1 MKRIVTYLC
10 LLVCL
15 GFFTQNT
22 YAQSGISAPYFLGF
36 EESDAVELSEWVLN
50 PGPLADQCPDK
61 WVVGDAVRNEGR
73 RSLYISSD
81 GGANAA
87 FGVAKNVQYAY
98 RDFTIPA
105 GQYEVSFDW
114 ACLGSPEAKLYA
126 GVAAASAFSSMEAA
140 FNSVSLDKAVLSGSN
155 ILYEAK
161 GSNQWQN
168 ISARISSNGVRVCRL
183 FFVWASA
190 NQDTAIVHPLG
201 ACIDNVQICSAN
213 CAKPKSVTATAVSCD
228 SILVEWAGTSE
239 KYSVQYRRR
248 GRSWSVPTTY
258 YQDYC
263 YIENAE
269 EGLYDFRVRGICNDV
284 DTSAYTYKHAFTMFC
299 PERHCINYVDLHDA
313 ENVTCYYGKFQN
325 PQDSVGVIDKDV
337 YANAKYWRH
346 SVNWEPDEYD
356 PRTCGQLPTIPEG
369 ELASVRLGNWNT
381 GAEAE
386 CIEYTYVA
394 DVENSAI
401 LLLKYAVVLE
411 DPNHTDKEQP
421 HFTMEILNKDGD
433 LISPTCGAADFYA
446 DANRLDGGWH
456 ACTRAPGARYNVSW
470 KEWTTIGLNLAEQGV
485 HTGDTLMIR
494 LTTKDCSRNGHFG
507 YAYFTLGCA
516 AAKLYGTSCGS
527 EPSLSVDAPEGFRYE
542 WYNKYG
548 EKVSDSKRLEV
559 EPSDTTTYRCR
570 LIYLENEECDF
581 NLYSQIYPR
590 FPISAFT
597 YQYQPS
603 NCENRVVFTN
613 KSHVMTVFNNDTVY
627 HYDERCEEHKWIF
640 PNGETSGAMNPAYV
654 FPKEGGTF
662 PVTLRALISNG
673 ACDDDTTIYI
683 TVPKI
688 GDTEQFVDTTI
699 CDGNYVQF
707 GKYYAALPGS
717 YSDSLVNFAGC
728 DSIITLRLEVN
739 PVDKT
744 VLKDTTVCAEEPLC
758 IDGECYKHTSSGDF
772 VRFRRNQY
780 GCDSTIWIHVNM
792 QDSILPTIV
801 VKEPENELGTGSV
814 TLGGTGYDYFYLNGE
829 RYDASETYLTG
840 FNGGIFDFE
849 FFNDFGCSVL
859 RSDTMG
865 FECLGGVLGEVNFVC
880 QGDAEWIVPLVLDS
894 GILTTY
900 SLLYDDEAH
909 AAGCTDILLQP
920 INNDNPVVRI
930 PIPAGLQPNRYHAQ
944 LLLHNFLPRCGD
956 WGLDVELPLHFSS
969 DLLFQRWDDVL
980 SVKGP
985 DYNGGYT
992 FTAYQWLKN
1001 GEPISGAT
1009 KSYYYAE
1016 EKLDLTAE
1024 YQVNVQLPSGV
1035 WLTTC
1040 GFVLEV
1046 YEEQAPL
1053 PKKVI
1058 ENQRVIIIRDGERYD
1073 VLGQKV
1079 QTK

>member
-36 EESDAVELSEWVLN
+36 EESDAVELSNWVLN

-61 WVVGDAVRNEGR
+61 WVVGDAVHNEGKQ
-73 RSLYISSD
+73 SLYISSD
-81 GGANAA
+81 GGESAM
-87 FGVAKNVQYAY
+87 FGVATNVQYAY

-114 ACLGSPEAKLYA
+114 ACIGSPNAYLQAGVTWASTVEKDMNAEFGTINSSNAILSHCKDLGKLY
-126 GVAAASAFSSMEAA
+126 G
-140 FNSVSLDKAVLSGSN
+140 NSN
-155 ILYEAK
+155 
-161 GSNQWQN
+161 WQN
-168 ISARISSNGVRVCRL
+168 ASLRLSSNGRATCRL
-183 FFVWASA
+183 FFVWTSA
-190 NQDTAIVHPLG
+190 NQDTTIVRPLA
-201 ACIDNVQICSAN
+201 ACVDNIQICSAN
-213 CAKPKSVTATAVSCD
+213 CAKPKSITATALSCD
-228 SILVEWAGTSE
+228 SIFVEWAGTSE
-239 KYSVQYRRR
+239 KYSFQYRRR
-248 GRSWSVPTTY
+248 GRAWSVPTTY
-258 YQDYC
+258 YQESC

-284 DTSAYTYKHAFTMFC
+284 DTSAYTYMHSFTMFC
-299 PERHCINYVDLHDA
+299 PEKHCINYVDFQD
-313 ENVTCYYGKFQN
+313 ENVTCYYGTFDN
-325 PQDSVGVIDKDV
+325 PREHIGVFQDSVDDK
-337 YANAKYWRH
+337 YSRH
-346 SVNWEPDEYD
+346 IVNWEHDVYDE
-356 PRTCGQLPTIPEG
+356 RTCNQLPIVPEG
-369 ELASVRLGNWNT
+369 ELASVRLGNWNIH
-381 GAEAE
+381 AEGE
-386 CIEYTYVA
+386 CIEYRYVA
-394 DVENSAI
+394 DIENAAI
-401 LLLKYAVVLE
+401 LLLKYAIVLE
-411 DPNHTDKEQP
+411 DPNHNKDAQP
-421 HFTMEILNKDGD
+421 HFTLEILDASGT
-433 LISPTCGAADFYA
+433 LLSPTCGAADFYA
-446 DANRLDGGWH
+446 DANRTDGGWH
-456 ACTRAPGARYNVSW
+456 VCYNAPGTREPISW

-485 HTGDTLMIR
+485 ETGDVLTIR
-494 LTTKDCSRNGHFG
+494 LTTKDCSASAHFG

-516 AAKLYGTSCGS
+516 AAKLYGTSCGNES
-527 EPSLSVDAPEGFRYE
+527 SLAVEAPEGFRYE

-548 EKVSDSKRLEV
+548 EKVSETKRLEV
-559 EPSDTTTYRCR
+559 DPSDTTTYRCR
-570 LIYLENEECDF
+570 LIYLENGECDF
-581 NLYSQIYPR
+581 NLYSQIFPR
-590 FPISAFT
+590 FPI
-597 YQYQPS
+597 PS
-603 NCENRVVFTN
+603 CKYSYEPIDCENRVRFIN
-613 KSHVMTVFNNDTVY
+613 KSHILTVFNNDTVH
-627 HYDERCEEHKWIF
+627 HYDEGCEEYEWIF
-640 PNGETSGAMNPAYV
+640 PNGEVSGALNPTYV
-654 FPKEGGTF
+654 FPQEGGTF
-662 PVTLRALISNG
+662 PVTLRAMISNG
-673 ACDDDTTIYI
+673 ACVEDTTLYI
-683 TVPKI
+683 TLPKI
-688 GDTEQFVDTTI
+688 GNTEEFIDTTI
-699 CDGNYVQF
+699 CDGNYVQH
-707 GKYYAALPGS
+707 GKYYAALPGL
-717 YSDSLVNFAGC
+717 YRDSLTSFAGC
-728 DSIITLRLEVN
+728 DSIITLRLKVN
-739 PVDKT
+739 PVDKIF
-744 VLKDTTVCAEEPLC
+744 LKDTTVCAEEPLC
-758 IDGECYKHTSSGDF
+758 IDGECYKHHSSGDF

-801 VKEPENELGTGSV
+801 VKEPENELGTGSI
-814 TLGGTGYDYFYLNGE
+814 TLSGTGYDYFYLNGE

-865 FECLGGVLGEVNFVC
+865 FECLGGALGEVNFVC

-909 AAGCTDILLQP
+909 VAGCTDILLQP

-956 WGLDVELPLHFSS
+956 FVLDVELPLHFSS

-992 FTAYQWLKN
+992 FLAYQWLKN

-1016 EKLDLTAE
+1016 DKLDLTAE
-1024 YQVNVQLPSGV
+1024 YQVDVQLPSGI

-1040 GFVLEV
+1040 GFQPEA
-1046 YEEQAPL
+1046 YEEQLPL
-1053 PKKVI
+1053 PQKVI

-1079 QTK
+1079 KN

>member
-22 YAQSGISAPYFLGF
+22 YAQSGVSAPYFLGF

-61 WVVGDAVRNEGR
+61 WVVGDAVHNEGR

-114 ACLGSPEAKLYA
+114 ACMGNSNAFLKVGIAWTSGVSNLMNADNTSANIPEAIVGWCKDLGA
-126 GVAAASAFSSMEAA
+126 
-140 FNSVSLDKAVLSGSN
+140 LSGS
-155 ILYEAK
+155 
-161 GSNQWQN
+161 GSWKN
-168 ISARISSNGVRVCRL
+168 SSVRVSSNGKTSYRL
-183 FFVWASA
+183 FFVWASS
-190 NQDTAIVHPLG
+190 NQDTTIVNPLG

-213 CAKPKSVTATAVSCD
+213 CAKPKSITATAVSCD
-228 SILVEWAGTSE
+228 SILVEWVGTSE
-239 KYSVQYRRR
+239 KYSFQYRRR
-248 GRSWSVPTTY
+248 GRAWSAPTTY
-258 YQDYC
+258 NKESC

-284 DTSAYTYKHAFTMFC
+284 DTSAYTYQHSFTLFC
-299 PERHCINYVDLHDA
+299 PEKHCINYVDLHDA
-313 ENVTCYYGKFQN
+313 ENVTCYTGTFSDPRTTVAVVDTGIN
-325 PQDSVGVIDKDV
+325 E
-337 YANAKYWRH
+337 KYYRH
-346 SVNWEPDEYD
+346 TVNWEPDVYD
-356 PRTCGQLPTIPEG
+356 KRTCNQLPLVPEG
-369 ELASVRLGNWNT
+369 ELASVRLGNWNN
-381 GAEAE
+381 GAEGE
-386 CIEYTYVA
+386 CIEYRYVA
-394 DVENSAI
+394 DIENAAI
-401 LLLKYAVVLE
+401 LLLKYAIVLE
-411 DPNHTDKEQP
+411 DPNHDEKIQP
-421 HFTMEILNKDGD
+421 RFKLEILDEYGD
-433 LISPTCGAADFYA
+433 LLSPTCGAADFYA
-446 DANRLDGGWH
+446 DANRQDGGWH
-456 ACTRAPGARYNVSW
+456 ACHNVPGYSYPISW
-470 KEWTTIGLNLAEQGV
+470 KEWTSIGLNLAEQGV
-485 HTGDTLMIR
+485 KTGDVLTIR
-494 LTTKDCSRNGHFG
+494 LTTVDCGWSGHFG

-516 AAKLYGTSCGS
+516 AAKLYGTSCGNES
-527 EPSLSVDAPEGFRYE
+527 SLAVEAPEGFRYE

-590 FPISAFT
+590 FPIADFN
-597 YQYQPS
+597 YKYQPS

-613 KSHVMTVFNNDTVY
+613 KSHVMTVFNNYTVH
-627 HYDERCEEHKWIF
+627 HYEERCEESEWIF
-640 PNGETSGAMNPAYV
+640 PNGETSGDVNPVYI
-654 FPKEGGTF
+654 FPQTGGTF
-662 PVTLRALISNG
+662 PVTLHAMISNG

-688 GDTEQFVDTTI
+688 GDTEQFVDSTI

-707 GKYYAALPGS
+707 GKYYAAQQGS
-717 YSDSLVNFAGC
+717 YSDSLVSFAGC
-728 DSIITLRLEVN
+728 DSVITLRLKVN

-894 GILTTY
+894 GILTNY

-909 AAGCTDILLQP
+909 VAGCTDILLQP

-956 WGLDVELPLHFSS
+956 WVLEVELPLHFSS

-1040 GFVLEV
+1040 GFVPEV